1 MGIAQESVRY
11 TDHLIP
17 NVTNTFDLGESARK
31 WNVAYITTLNLG
43 GTAVTSTAAELNT
56 LAGVTAGTVTASK
69 ALVVDAS
76 KQLNELTITGTA
88 TLATLSATTVTK
100 IATPEST
107 PVNAVAS
114 QGTITMAGIATAEET
129 FVISTQTFTWKA
141 ARAAAGEVTVGAN
154 APAAVTNI
162 VTAVTAD
169 LATVTAVD
177 GTGDTVVV
185 TAATKGVAGDAIVL
199 TEASTNMTVDG
210 AGTLGATTAG
220 VDGTVATANEVRQDA
235 TYLYVSIAANTIAD
249 TNWRRVALGS
259 AY

>member
-1 MGIAQESVRY
+1 MKKQIKRFITIGVLLFGAIGLMGIAQESVRY
-11 TDHLIP
+11 TDHLLP
-17 NVTNTFDLGESARK
+17 NVNDTYNLGESGRK
-31 WNVAYITTLNLG
+31 WKDIHSSGTAALTTLTATTGTITTL
-43 GTAVTSTAAELNT
+43 TST
-56 LAGVTAGTVTASK
+56 
-69 ALVVDAS
+69 
-76 KQLNELTITGTA
+76 TA
-88 TLATLSATTVTK
+88 TLGTLSATTVTK

-114 QGTITMAGIATAEET
+114 QGTITMSGIATANET
-129 FVISTQTFTWKA
+129 FVIDTQTFTWKA
-141 ARAAAGEVTVGAN
+141 ARAAAGEVTIGAD

-185 TAATKGVAGDAIVL
+185 TAATKGVAGDAIVF
-199 TEASTNMTVDG
+199 TEASTNMAVDG
-210 AGTLGATTAG
+210 TGTLGATTAG